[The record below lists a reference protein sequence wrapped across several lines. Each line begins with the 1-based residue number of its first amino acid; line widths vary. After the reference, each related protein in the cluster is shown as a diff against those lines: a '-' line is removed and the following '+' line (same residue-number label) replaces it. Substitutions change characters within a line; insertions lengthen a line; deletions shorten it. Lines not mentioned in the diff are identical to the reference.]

1 MNARNYHLNILTR
14 TKKGKISTINIL
26 STLFSESLMSLLVGN
41 ILGTSLVLSILCKS
55 FDAIM
60 LKNTKDYVIKY

>member
-14 TKKGKISTINIL
+14 SKKGKISTINIL
-26 STLFSESLMSLLVGN
+26 STLFSESLVSLLVGN

>member
-14 TKKGKISTINIL
+14 SKKGKISTINIL